1 MKLGCLIVDCFDVHG
16 FGEVCWA
23 DCLGRL
29 VICGPT
35 DGNRGYRGCLLVGRL
50 MPEVGGRWSGRRFD
64 TSSC

>member
-29 VICGPT
+29 VICGLPMVIEDT
-35 DGNRGYRGCLLVGRL
+35 GAACL
-50 MPEVGGRWSGRRFD
+50 
-64 TSSC
+64 